1 MRFVY
6 EARTPEGEIQTGSVE
21 ASNYDAALKTLER
34 YNLVIV
40 GLEEE
45 KAGLTLTKEI
55 KIFARVKRQE
65 IVVFSRQLAVLFE
78 AQVPLLDAL
87 RTLAEQTPNA
97 KFKDIISEVAAE
109 VDAGSPLS
117 DSLAKH
123 PKLFSNF
130 YVSVVRAGE
139 ASGRLNEVL
148 NYLADH
154 EERNYDLTRKVRGA
168 LIYPAFIVLS
178 LLIVGTIMLVF
189 VVPQVTSI
197 FEEAEADLPI
207 LTVIIISVS
216 DFMKTF
222 WWLVAILL
230 VGIGFGVARFFKTP
244 DGAVFR
250 DTLLLRIPIL
260 KDLFQKVY
268 L

>member
-216 DFMKTF
+216 DFM
-222 WWLVAILL
+222 
-230 VGIGFGVARFFKTP
+230 
-244 DGAVFR
+244 
-250 DTLLLRIPIL
+250 
-260 KDLFQKVY
+260 
-268 L
+268 